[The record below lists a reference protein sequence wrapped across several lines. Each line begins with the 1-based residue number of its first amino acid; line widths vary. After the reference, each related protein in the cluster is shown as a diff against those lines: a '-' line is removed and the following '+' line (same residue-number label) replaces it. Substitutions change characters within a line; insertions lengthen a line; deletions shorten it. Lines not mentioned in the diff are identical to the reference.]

1 MPRHRR
7 TRKGIADIVAERI
20 DRLFDL
26 ADAEFATNSARS
38 DRYVQH
44 ARRLAMRYRV
54 KLGKR
59 CKTRFCRSCGAFFVY
74 GTNARVRIKEKRT
87 VITCLRCHRLRRY

>member
-1 MPRHRR
+1 MSRRRR
-7 TRKGIADIVAERI
+7 TRKGTRDIVGERI

-26 ADAEFATNSARS
+26 AYTEFATSSARS

-44 ARRLAMRYRV
+44 ARCLATKYRV

-59 CKTRFCRSCGAFFVY
+59 YKTRFCRRCGAFFVY
-74 GTNARVRIKEKRT
+74 GINARVRIKDRRT
-87 VITCLRCHRLRRY
+87 VITCLRCHQFRRY